1 MFHLNL
7 FCTERGFHSRK
18 EKRKMKILLDSIKL
32 LRILKIF
39 PTAAS
44 EFMVWISYSAIGR
57 FSPVSTRGVVGSQPM
72 STAVH
77 MEPK

>member
-1 MFHLNL
+1 MSADVFKFVCCFVEAKN
-7 FCTERGFHSRK
+7 K
-18 EKRKMKILLDSIKL
+18 EKDFACCKH

-57 FSPVSTRGVVGSQPM
+57 FSPVSTIQPLLAGDHKEM
-72 STAVH
+72 LSILANQ
-77 MEPK
+77 